1 MPYFFYDEWLLILV
15 LPAVVISI
23 WAQIKVKYA
32 FSKYSKIGTR
42 SGMTGR
48 QASIAIQKING
59 LSIPVETV
67 AGSMTDHFDPRSN
80 VIKLSETVGP
90 NNSIAAIGVAAHET
104 GHAIQFA
111 EGYAPIRVRTA
122 IVPIT
127 QFASGISPWLVFA
140 GMIFSLPY
148 LAYIGVMFFGMAVV
162 FQLITLPVEFN
173 ASARAI
179 RALESQGILNSEE
192 LEGAKKV
199 LTAAALTYVAALL
212 VALMSFIR
220 LLLIAS
226 GRGRR
231 NR

>member
-1 MPYFFYDEWLLILV
+1 MLYNLGADYEIRLFKIQQDRNQKRHDR
-15 LPAVVISI
+15 PAGV
-23 WAQIKVKYA
+23 
-32 FSKYSKIGTR
+32 YSHTENQR
-42 SGMTGR
+42 PEHTGR
-48 QASIAIQKING
+48 DGCRLDDRPFRPAEQCH
-59 LSIPVETV
+59 P
-67 AGSMTDHFDPRSN
+67 
-80 VIKLSETVGP
+80 LSETVGP

-127 QFASGISPWLVFA
+127 QFASGVSPWLVFA